1 MKLYSTIAGHFG
13 AAPLIYRAGRYGV
26 GPNSADIL
34 NEAGLAI
41 DTSVRSRFNYSGWG
55 GPNFEGLPLRPW
67 WVGKPGRL
75 MEAPLTTVFSG
86 LLRKH
91 GDRIYPRLEG
101 LNRLRGAMARLGLL
115 ERIPHPGRRDGGRG
129 PRAATIAVTSNCR

>member
-101 LNRLRGAMARLGLL
+101 LNRLRGHGAAGPAGTHPLTPEGVTVEEARAPPPS
-115 ERIPHPGRRDGGRG
+115 R
-129 PRAATIAVTSNCR
+129 